1 MAEGSS
7 HDTEVEDLV
16 RGPEYVKS
24 AWPEAFRDAF
34 SAAGKVSK

>member
-1 MAEGSS
+1 MAQRSS

-24 AWPEAFRDAF
+24 ARPEPFRDAF
-34 SAAGKVSK
+34 SAAGKVHK